1 MKFMNNSIGLLL
13 LLASNLSS
21 AFSFTHTCTPL
32 AFINARYTTKASTS
46 TRTIIKANNND
57 NDPTNNLQSSLANKI
72 QNLFTNFSPLNEG
85 KKKIVQSLAGPYD
98 KTKIQNE
105 LKSLIQNEPVL
116 MLSFTK

>member
-1 MKFMNNSIGLLL
+1 MYNSIGLLL

-21 AFSFTHTCTPL
+21 AFSFTHPPF
-32 AFINARYTTKASTS
+32 AFINERYITKASTTTS
-46 TRTIIKANNND
+46 TRTLIKANNND

-85 KKKIVQSLAGPYD
+85 KKKLVQSLAGPYD

-105 LKSLIQNEPVL
+105 LKAFIQNEPVL